1 MATLNGKWD
10 LAIPSDLRQTITQ
23 WMGAKGEAWIDALPE
38 ITGRLARKWRLELGE
53 PFTGG
58 SVSLVLAV
66 SQGDGTPAVLKVPFL
81 DDENRREADALE
93 HYGGVGVVR
102 LYANDPETGAMLL
115 ERVTPGTQLNEHPD
129 PDQAVAIACQVLR
142 RLWHPPRSDHRF
154 PLVRDLALDW
164 ANRIPAMHRR
174 YGKPFPGRLVE
185 QAATLAR
192 ELADSLGTP
201 VVVNR
206 DAHLG
211 NILAAEREPWLLIDP
226 KPLVGD
232 RAFDGGYLL
241 LDSLDD
247 APTPARAANLVAIIA
262 EGLGADPERIQG
274 WGLLRAVEN
283 ALWALDVH
291 SSPEA
296 DLAKA
301 ATLAAA
307 M

>member
-1 MATLNGKWD
+1 MAAANDKCD
-10 LAIPSDLRQTITQ
+10 LAIPSDLRQSITQ
-23 WMGAKGEAWIDALPE
+23 WMGAEGKAWIDALPG
-38 ITGRLARKWRLELGE
+38 ITGRLAREWRLKLGA

-58 SVSLVLAV
+58 SVALVLAAH
-66 SQGDGTPAVLKVPFL
+66 QEDGTDAVLKVPFV
-81 DDENRREADALE
+81 DDETRREADALE
-93 HYGGVGVVR
+93 HYGGVGAVR
-102 LYANDPETGAMLL
+102 LYATDPETGAMLL
-115 ERVTPGTQLNEHPD
+115 ERVVPGTPLAGHPD

-142 RLWHPPRSDHRF
+142 QLWQPPSPDHRF

-164 ANRIPAMHRR
+164 ADRIPAWHRQH
-174 YGKPFPGRLVE
+174 GSPFPVCLVD
-185 QAATLAR
+185 QAARLAR
-192 ELADSLGTP
+192 ELADCPGTP

-232 RAFDGGYLL
+232 QAFDAGYLL
-241 LDSLDD
+241 LDRLDD
-247 APTPARAANLVAIIA
+247 APTPTRAAELVERIA
-262 EGLGADPERIQG
+262 EGLGAEPGRIQG
-274 WGLLRAVEN
+274 WGLLRAMEN

-291 SSPEA
+291 SSPKA

-301 ATLAAA
+301 TALAAS